1 MMRPANSFLAPAVN
15 PTCPTHRLSHIS
27 DLFRSQPKPIMST
40 SATILVKAV
49 YTSPLPAP
57 SDSKT
62 FTIPTET
69 PGATEASTQAEQT
82 AHVNAVRDA
91 VAKLQDE
98 VNAYLTERM
107 EEEKALGVA
116 KEKETEE
123 ERYGEEEAAEEDE

>member
-1 MMRPANSFLAPAVN
+1 
-15 PTCPTHRLSHIS
+15 
-27 DLFRSQPKPIMST
+27 
-40 SATILVKAV
+40 
-49 YTSPLPAP
+49 
-57 SDSKT
+57 
-62 FTIPTET
+62 
-69 PGATEASTQAEQT
+69 
-82 AHVNAVRDA
+82 VNAVRDA